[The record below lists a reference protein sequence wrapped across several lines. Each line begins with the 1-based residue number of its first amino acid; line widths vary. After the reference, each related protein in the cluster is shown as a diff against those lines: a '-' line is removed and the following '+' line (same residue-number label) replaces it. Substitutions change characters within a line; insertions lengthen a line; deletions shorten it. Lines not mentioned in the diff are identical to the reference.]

1 MNIFYDCMFGYI
13 KIIAIIKI
21 TKIYQFLESLS
32 SVKTKH
38 NKKKTWFK
46 GCHDI

>member
-1 MNIFYDCMFGYI
+1 MSIVYDVMFGYI
-13 KIIAIIKI
+13 KIIAIIKT

-32 SVKTKH
+32 FTKTKH